1 MAGLHQRSMH
11 RHYQRR
17 SRHINSIFWA
27 ILFTALLLPPSQ
39 AFSTR
44 TFLPSLQHA
53 AETKY
58 VFQFQL
64 KQIRD
69 DTEAETLIVDRL
81 PRRREFL
88 SQAIVSLIS
97 YFNIQDADAIEP
109 QECANGAIIPESAV
123 PGAYQQICMGLPTR
137 EITLKSTGDKISI
150 LQGFGDDQGFSGRT
164 GVALWNSG
172 ILLTRLLDLLA
183 QEERGFFNGKTVLE
197 LGCGTA
203 LTTIAASK
211 LGAVEV
217 ISTDGN
223 EEVIS
228 LAKQNLENNNIFPG
242 SSSNTSAQRGEV
254 HYLKWGSLDAVD
266 FYESADIVIGSDLT
280 YNSGSWGLLAET
292 FDAVLKP
299 NGIIIYLTLGHSGFN
314 VIGELGGFLTLVES
328 QGALE
333 VIKEGS
339 SAWPFQSVSSLEKL
353 ISSSLNSKEREVIAS
368 TGGFKAIVLRK
379 KKRRR

>member
-223 EEVIS
+223 EEVRS

-280 YNSGSWGLLAET
+280 YNSGSWGLLAE
-292 FDAVLKP
+292 
-299 NGIIIYLTLGHSGFN
+299 TLGHSGFN